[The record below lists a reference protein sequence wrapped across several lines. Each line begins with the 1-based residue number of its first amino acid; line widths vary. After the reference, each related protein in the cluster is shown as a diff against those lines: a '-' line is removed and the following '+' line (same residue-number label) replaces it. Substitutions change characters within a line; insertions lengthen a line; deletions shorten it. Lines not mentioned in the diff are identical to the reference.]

1 MKKSDLFAKTKKQQQ
16 TEKKTN
22 STKKETKRD
31 DKSKGAKE
39 QTEEETTSLIEL
51 IENKACLWDIYNKDF
66 KKRDLKE
73 IAYSEIATALDTTIA
88 SVKNKDKQPK
98 NKLDDVVE
106 VAIFLPSL
114 YPTLCFS
121 TPRFFIIRIH

>member
-1 MKKSDLFAKTKKQQQ
+1 MKNSDLFAKTKKQQK

-39 QTEEETTSLIEL
+39 WTEEETTSLIEL
-51 IENKACLWDIYNKDF
+51 IENKACLWNLIYNKGY

-88 SVKNKDKQPK
+88 SIKTKIN
-98 NKLDDVVE
+98 
-106 VAIFLPSL
+106 SL
-114 YPTLCFS
+114 RTNLMMLLK
-121 TPRFFIIRIH
+121 